1 MLGLLI
7 CPCIFHNKCKP
18 HFSSSIIWKRIF
30 FHKTQLNIFQLNVF
44 QQTEFSPLIRAS
56 RKRCAFNLWYAS
68 RQMGVY
74 QVRRFR
80 TSEKSD
86 NKPGDWNVCPDTFS
100 KAAKRKENNLLFFNV
115 LPSLHNSEGFEF
127 PEFKKCLDNPLRHM
141 VWLFVGPVQGQEL
154 DWIILVAPFQ
164 LRLFYH
170 STSISAVPAWGMSQ
184 WGAVFWDHCCTLLV
198 LGSQPWGWLVP
209 QGRAGS
215 AAEILWSKQWAT
227 GRLGQQWA
235 LWAAA
240 CEAWDLGQKGVNK
253 YTGASVQPGG
263 PNHHA
268 EGRREMATWDHILFY
283 FLCQIM
289 NFCLIP
295 VGVQAPGVLVLQPG
309 QFAKTQPKGLP
320 AWMSVTIQPWRNF
333 LPRKLQNLP
342 GKADK

>member
-68 RQMGVY
+68 RRWVFIRWEGSELQKRVTTSLGIEMFA
-74 QVRRFR
+74 QTLLVRQQRGKKIIYYFLMY
-80 TSEKSD
+80 
-86 NKPGDWNVCPDTFS
+86 FH
-100 KAAKRKENNLLFFNV
+100 
-115 LPSLHNSEGFEF
+115 PSTIQRDLNFQSS
-127 PEFKKCLDNPLRHM
+127 RS
-141 VWLFVGPVQGQEL
+141 VWTTLSGTWCDSVGPVQGQEL